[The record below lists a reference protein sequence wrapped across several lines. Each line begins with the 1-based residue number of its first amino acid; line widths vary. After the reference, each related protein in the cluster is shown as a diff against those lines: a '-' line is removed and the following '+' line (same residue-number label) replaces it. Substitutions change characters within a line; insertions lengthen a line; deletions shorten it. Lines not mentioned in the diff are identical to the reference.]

1 MRSRL
6 WLPVGVFVAASAWCG
21 LLLVAR
27 RHAFGAVDYRY
38 LVWNLTLAWVP
49 FVLSLL
55 LVGAY
60 RRRHGRTE
68 LLALGA
74 AWLVF
79 LPNAPYVLTDF
90 IHLGERHR
98 LFDSMVIASF
108 AFTALA
114 LGFASL
120 LLVQLVVTRLA
131 GAATGWLVAVGA
143 LFLSSVGMY
152 LGRVQ
157 RFNSWDVVSRPRLLA
172 GTFADRLQD
181 PFGNR
186 HLILFLVACCGFLTL
201 AYTGLYGVAALAAA
215 VRRRDEPPVL
225 VSNRSWPSASSSS
238 NRS

>member
-6 WLPVGVFVAASAWCG
+6 LLPSVALLAASAWCVA
-21 LLLVAR
+21 LLVVR
-27 RHAFGAVDYRY
+27 HHAFGSGERW

-49 FVLSLL
+49 FVLAVALSL
-55 LVGAY
+55 VH
-60 RRRHGRTE
+60 RRRHTTAE

-79 LPNAPYVLTDF
+79 LPNAPYMLTDF
-90 IHLGERHR
+90 IHLGTRHR
-98 LFDSMVIASF
+98 LFDSIVLASF

-120 LLVQLVVTRLA
+120 VLVQVVVARAYGQVGGWALA
-131 GAATGWLVAVGA
+131 VSA

-157 RFNSWDVVSRPRLLA
+157 RLNSWDVLQRPQLLA
-172 GTFADRLQD
+172 SIARARLED

-186 HLILFLVACCGFLTL
+186 HLIGFVVAVGGFLTL
-201 AYTGLYGVAALAAA
+201 AYVALWCVAAMTAA
-215 VRRRDEPPVL
+215 VRRD
-225 VSNRSWPSASSSS
+225 
-238 NRS
+238 

>member
-6 WLPVGVFVAASAWCG
+6 WLPVGVLLTASAWCG
-21 LLLVAR
+21 LLLIVR
-27 RHAFGAVDYRY
+27 RHAFGAIEYRY

-49 FVLSLL
+49 FLLALL
-55 LVGAY
+55 LLGAY
-60 RRRHGRTE
+60 RRRHTVAE
-68 LLALGA
+68 LAALGV

-120 LLVQLVVTRLA
+120 LLVQLVVARLA
-131 GAATGWLVAVGA
+131 GVVAGWCIVVSA

-157 RFNSWDVVSRPRLLA
+157 RFNSWDVVSRPRLVA
-172 GTFADRLQD
+172 GTLSERLHD

-186 HLILFLVACCGFLTL
+186 YLILFVAACCGFLTL
-201 AYTGLYGVAALAAA
+201 AYVGLYGVAALAAA
-215 VRRRDEPPVL
+215 VGRRDEPPVL
-225 VSNRSWPSASSSS
+225 VSNRSWPSPSSSS

>member
-6 WLPVGVFVAASAWCG
+6 WLPVGALLAASLWCG
-21 LLLVAR
+21 VLLVAGR
-27 RHAFGAVDYRY
+27 GAFGALGNRY
-38 LVWNLTLAWVP
+38 LVWNLFLAWVP
-49 FVLSLL
+49 LLLALL
-55 LVGAY
+55 LVEAH
-60 RRRHGRTE
+60 RRRHTRAE

-98 LFDSMVIASF
+98 LYQSLVLASF

-120 LLVQLVVTRLA
+120 LLVQLVVTRTAGVLA
-131 GAATGWLVAVGA
+131 GWSVVLGA
-143 LFLSSVGMY
+143 IFLSSVGIY

-157 RFNSWDVVSRPRLLA
+157 RLNSWDVVRRPRLVA
-172 GTFADRLQD
+172 WTIRERLHD

-186 HLILFLVACCGFLTL
+186 HLLLFVIAFCGFLTL
-201 AYTGLYGVAALAAA
+201 AYVGLFGIAALAAA
-215 VRRRDEPPVL
+215 VRRAEDLPVL
-225 VSNRSWPSASSSS
+225 VSKRSWRSPSSSS